1 MSERDGNSE
10 PRSNRLA
17 GETSPYLLQHARNP
31 VDWYPWGPE
40 ALARARSED
49 KPIFLSIGYSAC
61 HWCHVMERECFEEAS
76 IAALMNALY
85 VNIKVDREERPDID
99 EIYMKA
105 VVAMTGSGGWPMS
118 VFLTPDLR
126 PFFGATYLP
135 PVRKYDRPSFPDV
148 LVGLA
153 EAYAQD
159 RAKVVDQAQQLTAFV
174 SEEARADLRGA
185 LLPDLL
191 ERAGKSLLRSWD
203 RTWGGFGGAP
213 KFPHSGELRALL
225 RLHARGQGA
234 GGSPEGEHD
243 QALAC
248 ATHTLERMA
257 RGGLYDQ
264 LGGGFHRYSTDVEF
278 RIPHFEKMLYDNAL
292 LVVAYLEAHLVTRRE
307 DFARIARESC
317 DWALRE
323 MRTPEGA
330 FASAQDADSEGE
342 EGRFFVWTPDELEDL
357 LGRERGR
364 RAAAYFDVTPQGNFE
379 NGQSALWRP
388 RDVQTVADELGLSV
402 DALEREMA
410 EVKKVLLA
418 AREQRVHPMTD
429 DKVLVSWNGL
439 MISALALAYQVLDE
453 PRYLDAAR
461 DAARYLLDG
470 LRTPD
475 GGLFATARGGRAH
488 HDACL
493 DDYAFLVQALLDLY
507 ESDFDLR
514 WLREARVLGE
524 RVQARFRDTELGG
537 YFTTGEGHEALITR
551 VKSVHD
557 GALPA
562 GSAVQ
567 MLNLLRLGEL
577 SGDSAHAQE
586 ADEIAGSLAALAN
599 RQPRAFAHLL
609 LALDFAAR
617 EPRQVVIS
625 GALDDAAAQALLR
638 ALRTTFRPQRVV
650 AFAGSDAESHAAE
663 LPLLAGRAPDARGAL
678 AYVCRQQTCLMP
690 TQSPADL
697 SRSLLT

>member
-1 MSERDGNSE
+1 MTDGE
-10 PRSNRLA
+10 ARTNRLA

-31 VDWYPWGPE
+31 VDWYPWGAE
-40 ALARARSED
+40 ALERARVED

-61 HWCHVMERECFEEAS
+61 HWCHVMERECFEEPT

-105 VVAMTGSGGWPMS
+105 VVAMTGAGGWPMS

-135 PVRKYDRPSFPDV
+135 PVRKYNRPSFPDV

-153 EAYAQD
+153 ETYAQD
-159 RAKVVDQAQQLTAFV
+159 RARVVEQAQKLTEVV
-174 SEEARADLRGA
+174 SEEARTDLRGA
-185 LLPDLL
+185 LAPDLL
-191 ERAGKSLLRSWD
+191 ARAASTLITSWD

-213 KFPHSGELRALL
+213 KFPHSGDLRALL
-225 RLHARGQGA
+225 RWHARGGQ
-234 GGSPEGEHD
+234 PE
-243 QALAC
+243 ALAC
-248 ATHTLERMA
+248 VEHTLERMA
-257 RGGLYDQ
+257 RGGIYDQ
-264 LGGGFHRYSTDVEF
+264 LGGGFHRYSTDAQF
-278 RIPHFEKMLYDNAL
+278 KIPHFEKMLYDNAL
-292 LVVAYLEAHLVTRRE
+292 LVVAYLEAHLVTGRA
-307 DFARIARESC
+307 DFAAVARASC

-323 MRTPEGA
+323 MRTAEGA

-364 RAAAYFDVTPQGNFE
+364 QVASCYDVTPEGNFE
-379 NGQSALWRP
+379 NGHSALWRP
-388 RDVQTVADELGLSV
+388 RDASVVAGELGLSIE
-402 DALEREMA
+402 ALDDVLREA
-410 EVKKVLLA
+410 RGVLLR
-418 AREQRVHPMTD
+418 AREQRVRPLTD

-439 MISALALAYQVLDE
+439 MISALACAYQVLE
-453 PRYLDAAR
+453 QPRFLDAAR
-461 DAARYLLDG
+461 DAADYLLDG
-470 LRTPD
+470 LRAPD

-488 HDACL
+488 LNAGL
-493 DDYAFLVQALLDLY
+493 DDYAFLTQALLDLY
-507 ESDFDLR
+507 ECDFDLH
-514 WLREARVLGE
+514 WLREARALSE
-524 RVQARFRDTELGG
+524 RIETRFRDGELGG

-562 GSAVQ
+562 GSGVQ
-567 MLNLLRLGEL
+567 MLNLLRLAEL
-577 SGDSAHAQE
+577 GGDDALAERAHDVA
-586 ADEIAGSLAALAN
+586 ASLAALAN

-609 LALDFAAR
+609 LALDFAER

-625 GALDDAAAQALLR
+625 GELDDPATRALLR
-638 ALRTTFRPQRVV
+638 AVRTTFRPQRVV
-650 AFAGSDAESHAAE
+650 ALAGRDAAAHERE
-663 LPLLAGRAPDARGAL
+663 LPLLNGRALDQRGAL
-678 AYVCRQQTCLMP
+678 AYVCRRQTCLAP